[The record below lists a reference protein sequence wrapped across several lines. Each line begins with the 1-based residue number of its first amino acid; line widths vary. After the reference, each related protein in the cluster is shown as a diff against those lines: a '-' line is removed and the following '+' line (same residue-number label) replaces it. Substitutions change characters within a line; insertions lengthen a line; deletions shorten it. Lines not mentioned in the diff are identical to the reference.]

1 VCIQHDRAAAAA
13 EQRSQEREQTK
24 TLEGGVGKEENGRE
38 SKEERWVLDTFSP
51 EPERTEQNRTE
62 KAKPS
67 TVIDQVAGEPA
78 AYQTLFF
85 FRCWLQV
92 RLCVSLSVSVW
103 VCSCVRVV
111 FSLWAAKLHKWN
123 IRHGLKNNTQ
133 KWTTK
138 SFASVSTVSS
148 AWLWRSF
155 NFIFNFNF
163 FFQFLL
169 EIHWIFSGGLIG
181 RNPKVRRAE
190 VNWITAAEGMKL
202 EFSEKIILSRLCLRV
217 PQVK

>member
-92 RLCVSLSVSVW
+92 RLCVSLCLCE
-103 VCSCVRVV
+103 CSCVFV
-111 FSLWAAKLHKWN
+111 
-123 IRHGLKNNTQ
+123 
-133 KWTTK
+133 
-138 SFASVSTVSS
+138 SFLA
-148 AWLWRSF
+148 
-155 NFIFNFNF
+155 
-163 FFQFLL
+163 
-169 EIHWIFSGGLIG
+169 
-181 RNPKVRRAE
+181 
-190 VNWITAAEGMKL
+190 
-202 EFSEKIILSRLCLRV
+202 LSCQIA
-217 PQVK
+217 QVKHSPWAKEQHPKMNDQIFRFRFNSV